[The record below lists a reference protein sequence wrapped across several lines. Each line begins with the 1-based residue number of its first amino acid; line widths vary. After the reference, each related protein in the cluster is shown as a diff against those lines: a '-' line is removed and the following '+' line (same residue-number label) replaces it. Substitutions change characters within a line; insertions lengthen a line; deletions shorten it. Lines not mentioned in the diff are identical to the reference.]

1 MGQFSN
7 ILVGV
12 DLSKG
17 DWLASASGDT
27 PSHFACEQAVALAA
41 AAKKAGHQ
49 QPKVHF
55 VAALDLD
62 ERTKR
67 LIAESPADEQ
77 TVVRLAEQAIKLQ
90 VAEASKQ
97 GVVASYSVE
106 LGPPAT
112 VLVQLAGSEA
122 HDLVILGTRKMGLIS
137 GMLMGSTAI
146 SLLANRKAPVWVVKP
161 SDTDRPRRL
170 LVATDFSPMC
180 QQLLEYGINLAKLFN
195 ADLHVTHVAEDAKR
209 PYLQFSQVD
218 EAAVQRSHQKVL
230 DTAREKLDAIAA
242 SEAASQL
249 SKPLATHLREGVP
262 SQVIVEQTNELEIDL
277 LLIGAVA
284 WGGVPGL
291 VMGSTARQ
299 MLTSLDCSLL
309 TLHAL
314 D

>member
-1 MGQFSN
+1 MGHFSN

-27 PSHFACEQAVALAA
+27 PSHFACEQAISLAA
-41 AAKKAGHQ
+41 ATKEAGLP
-49 QPKVHF
+49 QPKLHF

-77 TVVRLAEQAIKLQ
+77 TVVRLAEKALKLQ

-97 GVVASYSVE
+97 GVNADYSVE
-106 LGPPAT
+106 LGSPAT
-112 VLVQLAGSEA
+112 VLVERAGDES
-122 HDLVILGTRKMGLIS
+122 HDLVILGTRRMGRIA
-137 GMLMGSTAI
+137 GMLMGGTAI

-161 SDTDRPRRL
+161 CDTDRPGRL
-170 LVATDFSPMC
+170 LVATDFSPIC
-180 QQLLEYGINLAKLFN
+180 QKLLEYGVNLARLFG
-195 ADLHVTHVAEDAKR
+195 AELHVTHVAEDAKR
-209 PYLQFSQVD
+209 PYLQFSHVD
-218 EAAVQRSHQKVL
+218 EADIHESHQKVL
-230 DTAREKLDAIAA
+230 TTARERLDAIAA
-242 SEAASQL
+242 SDQASQL
-249 SKPLATHLREGVP
+249 DKPVVTHLDEGVP
-262 SQVIVEQTNELEIDL
+262 SQVIVEQTKDLDIDL

-299 MLTSLDCSLL
+299 MLSSLDCSLL
-309 TLHAL
+309 TLHAQ